1 MCKGQED
8 LSVLGCA
15 PEEEG
20 GAHAGE
26 EIRERRARG
35 RVALQ
40 AHLPLGAPLLK
51 AF

>member
-1 MCKGQED
+1 MCKGQD

-15 PEEEG
+15 PGEVG
-20 GAHAGE
+20 GAHAGD

-40 AHLPLGAPLLK
+40 ADLPLGAPLLK